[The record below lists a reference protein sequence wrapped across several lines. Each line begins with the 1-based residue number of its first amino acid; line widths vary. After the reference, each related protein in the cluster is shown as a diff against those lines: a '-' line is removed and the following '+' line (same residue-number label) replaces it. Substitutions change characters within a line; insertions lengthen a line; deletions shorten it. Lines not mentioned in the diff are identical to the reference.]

1 MSSRVEGVNKS
12 DNKRKFITSETQG
25 VKELLHVTMEQ
36 GETSNDV
43 IVTEGTLTEVELLSS
58 APTLETKLDTVN
70 TSIGST
76 NTKLD
81 TLHSDVDGVETA
93 IGSTNTKLDTLH
105 SDVDGVETAIGATNT
120 KLDTLHSDVDGLEA
134 LTLAINNL
142 ITELVESNNTL
153 HMQMNAMNRPIW
165 YDQSV
170 NSIRMVPNAAISA
183 AQSGTWNITTLTGI
197 TQRASMNIS
206 ETDMRWAMDQRWAL
220 QIRANIS

>member
-43 IVTEGTLTEVELLSS
+43 IVTEGTLTKVELLSS

-70 TSIGST
+70 TS
-76 NTKLD
+76 
-81 TLHSDVDGVETA
+81 